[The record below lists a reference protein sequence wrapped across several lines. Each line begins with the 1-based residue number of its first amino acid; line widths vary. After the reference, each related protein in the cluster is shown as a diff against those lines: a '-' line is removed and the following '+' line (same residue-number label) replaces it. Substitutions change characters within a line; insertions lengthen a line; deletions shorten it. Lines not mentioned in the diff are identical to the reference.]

1 MNTDQAAPNAGRLRT
16 RLRRRLLRG
25 LRGEQD
31 RRWYQRL
38 LLAQIRRTLRPMLEG
53 DAIAQL
59 VDAGQVR
66 VAAGIAR
73 LEDDVNEA
81 LLRLDAAEV

>member
-1 MNTDQAAPNAGRLRT
+1 
-16 RLRRRLLRG
+16 
-25 LRGEQD
+25 
-31 RRWYQRL
+31 
-38 LLAQIRRTLRPMLEG
+38 MLEG